1 MSTSLIYHAF
11 GVHGYQYV
19 RTFYKKGK
27 IFFVVQTHPSQI
39 RCPECDS
46 RRVIRK
52 GAQTRH
58 LKTLPIGKKQVVL
71 VTIIQRIRCL
81 ECQCVKQVKL
91 GLADPKKS
99 YTLAFARYVLE
110 LLRFSTIQ
118 DVAHHLGVSWDTVKE
133 IQKKY
138 LIKHFS
144 KPKLTNLTHIAVDEI
159 SIGKRHKYITLV
171 LDLKSG
177 AVVFIGD
184 GKGADSLKPF
194 WNKLKRSK
202 AAITAVAID
211 MSPAYIQAVRSNL
224 SGARIV
230 FDHFHVIKYFNDKLS
245 DLRRQLYHDTKDKMQ
260 SQALKGL
267 RWILLKN
274 PENLDEEKN
283 EKEQLEKALQMNKPL
298 ATAYYL
304 KEDLRQLWKQ
314 ENKKMASSHLR
325 AWIVKAR
332 ASGITMLIKFAKTL
346 AAHRTGIL
354 AYYDYPIST
363 GPLEGTNNKIKT
375 MQRQSYGFRDKEFF
389 KLKILAIHQSRYAL
403 IG

>member
-1 MSTSLIYHAF
+1 MKNKIIT
-11 GVHGYQYV
+11 QYYYLDM
-19 RTFYKKGK
+19 T
-27 IFFVVQTHPSQI
+27 
-39 RCPECDS
+39 
-46 RRVIRK
+46 
-52 GAQTRH
+52 
-58 LKTLPIGKKQVVL
+58 
-71 VTIIQRIRCL
+71 
-81 ECQCVKQVKL
+81 
-91 GLADPKKS
+91 
-99 YTLAFARYVLE
+99 LE

-133 IQKKY
+133 IQKEY

-144 KPKLTNLTHIAVDEI
+144 KPKLTNLAHIAVDEI